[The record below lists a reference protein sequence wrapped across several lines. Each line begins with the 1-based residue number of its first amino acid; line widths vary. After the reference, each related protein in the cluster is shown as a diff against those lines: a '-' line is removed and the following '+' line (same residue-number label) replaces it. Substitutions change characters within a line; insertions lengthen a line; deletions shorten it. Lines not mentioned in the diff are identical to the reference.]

1 MLVFVKAYA
10 SCLLCDCVS
19 DIGWGTCCRYATLA
33 KHVMRYEKE
42 WFGVW
47 RDKVDAVALHHLKQS
62 VLLKQ
67 ADTGV
72 CDSSCGSIL
81 P

>member
-1 MLVFVKAYA
+1 
-10 SCLLCDCVS
+10 
-19 DIGWGTCCRYATLA
+19 
-33 KHVMRYEKE
+33 MRYEKE

-72 CDSSCGSIL
+72 FGGNSIL
-81 P
+81 PTSSGYTYGCFAHIHGTGL